1 MMKKLFALA
10 LLCFIGFQVS
20 FAQGDVIS
28 VKEYLKI
35 MKDKNTILVSAR
47 KPADYKKVHI
57 INAVNINHK
66 DLYKAQAV
74 KSVLKPTAEI
84 AEILGSKGVSET
96 KNIVIY
102 DGGTGKYSG
111 RLYWI
116 LKYMGANNVKILN
129 GHMAAWKAARKP
141 VTRMPSK
148 VKPTTFNA
156 SVNKAMNVDM
166 AYVKKA
172 LVNPNAIL
180 LDVRSP
186 EEFAGT
192 KVSKIRKGTIP
203 GALNIEFKHMLNA
216 KKMLKSKDELTKL
229 FKTKGISPEK
239 EVVLFCETSVRAG
252 IVYLALTTV
261 LDYKNVKVYDGA
273 YYEWQHVAANKVK

>member
-1 MMKKLFALA
+1 MKKLLALA
-10 LLCFIGFQVS
+10 LMCFIGFQVS

-28 VKEYLKI
+28 VKEYLKV
-35 MKDKNTILVSAR
+35 MKDKNTILISAR

-66 DLYKAQAV
+66 DLYKAQPV
-74 KSVLKPTAEI
+74 KSVLKPTDEI
-84 AEILGSKGVSET
+84 AKILGSKGVSET

-116 LKYMGANNVKILN
+116 FKYMGAKNVKILN

-148 VKPTTFNA
+148 IKPVTFNA
-156 SVNKAMNVDM
+156 NVNKAMNVDM

-172 LVNPNAIL
+172 LVNPNAVL
-180 LDVRSP
+180 LDVRAP
-186 EEFAGT
+186 EEFTGT
-192 KVSKIRKGTIP
+192 KASKIRKGTIP
-203 GALNIEFKHMLNA
+203 GSVNLDFKHMLNA
-216 KKMLKSKDELTKL
+216 KKMLKSKEELTKL
-229 FKTKGISPEK
+229 FKAKGITPDK

-261 LDYKNVKVYDGA
+261 LDYTKVKVYDGA
-273 YYEWQHVAANKVK
+273 YYEWQHDAKNKVK

>member
-1 MMKKLFALA
+1 MKKLLALA
-10 LLCFIGFQVS
+10 LMCFIGLQVS

-28 VKEYLKI
+28 VKEYLKV
-35 MKDKNTILVSAR
+35 MKDKNTILISAR

-66 DLYKAQAV
+66 DLYNNEPL

-84 AEILGSKGVSET
+84 AKFLGSKGVSET

-116 LKYMGANNVKILN
+116 LKYMGAKNVKILN
-129 GHMAAWKAARKP
+129 GHMDAWKAARKP

-148 VKPTTFNA
+148 IKPVTFNA
-156 SVNKAMNVDM
+156 NVNKAMNVDM

-172 LVNPNAIL
+172 IANPNAVL

-186 EEFAGT
+186 EEFKGT

-203 GALNIEFKHMLNA
+203 GSINLEFKHMLNA
-216 KKMLKSKDELTKL
+216 KKMLKSKEELTKL
-229 FKTKGISPEK
+229 FKAKGITPEK
-239 EVVLFCETSVRAG
+239 EVVLFCETSIRAG

-261 LDYKNVKVYDGA
+261 LDYTKVKVYDGA
-273 YYEWQHVAANKVK
+273 YYEWQHLAANKVK